1 MCSTFRNSIKRS
13 PWPFTTKQCFKS
25 SFSSTPAPFCD
36 GSQDDP
42 PALVTVEF
50 HMCTDHPSSQTCSSG
65 RNEGFPEVVS
75 FLAAAG
81 HTMGSRGALVH
92 GRSDHPGQ
100 PAQWNCKNYLPP
112 SHEALCTAG
121 QDGSGAPWLEL
132 EPFLEMFHKGITRLM

>member
-13 PWPFTTKQCFKS
+13 SWPITTKQCFKS

-50 HMCTDHPSSQTCSSG
+50 HMCTDQPSSQTCSSG

-100 PAQWNCKNYLPP
+100 PANGTARTISLLP
-112 SHEALCTAG
+112 
-121 QDGSGAPWLEL
+121 
-132 EPFLEMFHKGITRLM
+132 TRHFVQQVKMAVEHRGLNLSLSLKCLIRE